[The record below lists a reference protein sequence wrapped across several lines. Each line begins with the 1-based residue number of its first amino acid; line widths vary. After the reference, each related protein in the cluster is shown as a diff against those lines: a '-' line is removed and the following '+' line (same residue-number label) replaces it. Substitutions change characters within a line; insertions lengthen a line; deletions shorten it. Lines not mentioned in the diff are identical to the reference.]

1 MSKLKYLVAQV
12 EYSTTDDQ
20 EEKLQVFLNER
31 AEDEWE
37 LISVTHKALAAA
49 SADQYTMFF
58 KKPE

>member
-20 EEKLQVFLNER
+20 EEKLQVFLDKQ
-31 AEDEWE
+31 AGDKWE
-37 LISVTHKALAAA
+37 LISVTHRILEAA

-58 KKPE
+58 KQPE